1 MKGETMPKV
10 KTPKPKKVKKLDPLR
25 EKLAVLV
32 DQANAR
38 VYQLRNA
45 NKPVESRALI
55 EAERTKARQY
65 SRDNEEEL
73 FKSQF
78 SRTREL
84 KREYAR
90 VQAFLNDYTS
100 TLEGAQN
107 WSTNLADLKGAFGS
121 QWRATTGKNYD
132 TSRINEDVAKEA
144 FRLYRMTVEAAGGWE
159 RAVGIFHGVEGILGY
174 GSENLINAIY
184 DATYNYM
191 NGGQIQ
197 LSDENATTI
206 LSTAYELVE
215 SAIHNYD
222 RIAELQSSNEDYGEL
237 IPDNTKKAKQNWYRI
252 KKERY
257 KKR

>member
-1 MKGETMPKV
+1 
-10 KTPKPKKVKKLDPLR
+10 
-25 EKLAVLV
+25 
-32 DQANAR
+32 
-38 VYQLRNA
+38 
-45 NKPVESRALI
+45 
-55 EAERTKARQY
+55 
-65 SRDNEEEL
+65 
-73 FKSQF
+73 
-78 SRTREL
+78 
-84 KREYAR
+84 
-90 VQAFLNDYTS
+90 
-100 TLEGAQN
+100 
-107 WSTNLADLKGAFGS
+107 
-121 QWRATTGKNYD
+121 
-132 TSRINEDVAKEA
+132 
-144 FRLYRMTVEAAGGWE
+144 MTVEAAGGWE